1 MTDCPC
7 VSGNSYDECC
17 GPYIA
22 GNAAAPTAEALMRSR
37 FTAFASGR
45 LDYIERTCASEMRE
59 KTYDRGGAERV
70 AEMVKWLSLQVSGA
84 SCGSA
89 MDDTGKVGFRRDIP
103 RGGTDPGAPGKF
115 RVSARRR
122 RWVYVAGEIET
133 GASVPDPIKVRR
145 NDACPCGSG
154 RKFKKCCGA

>member
-59 KTYDRGGAERV
+59 TFDRGGAERV
-70 AEMVKWLSLQVSGA
+70 AEMVKWLSLQVLGA

-89 MDDTGKVGFRRDIP
+89 MDDTGKVEFAATYLAEGLIRVHRENSVFRRED
-103 RGGTDPGAPGKF
+103 G
-115 RVSARRR
+115 V
-122 RWVYVAGEIET
+122 WVYVAGEIET

-145 NDACPCGSG
+145 NDPCPCGSG

>member
-59 KTYDRGGAERV
+59 TFDRGGAERG
-70 AEMVKWLSLQVSGA
+70 AEMVKWLSLQVLGRLAEARWMTRARRNSPRHT
-84 SCGSA
+84 S
-89 MDDTGKVGFRRDIP
+89 RRD
-103 RGGTDPGAPGKF
+103 
-115 RVSARRR
+115 
-122 RWVYVAGEIET
+122 
-133 GASVPDPIKVRR
+133 
-145 NDACPCGSG
+145 
-154 RKFKKCCGA
+154 